1 MVKNGVDATSVEGAA
16 NLPYAVPN
24 VSVELTTTKVG
35 LPVLWWRV
43 VGSSHTAYA
52 VEAFIDEAAH
62 TAGKD
67 PYAFRRD
74 LLAKERACARCWT
87 LLAQKAG
94 WDPSKPLPKGRGR
107 GIAVA
112 EAFKSYVAQV
122 AEVSVDADGK
132 VKVERVVC
140 AVDCGIAINPDI
152 VAAQME
158 GGIGFGRRGD
168 AQRDHAEGRPGRAA
182 QLRRLPRAADGRD
195 AEGRG
200 AYRAVGRSADRGRRA
215 GRRADR
221 AGGRERDLRGDGQAA
236 LRAAVRFGG

>member
-74 LLAKERACARCWT
+74 LLAKEPLRAVLEPR
-87 LLAQKAG
+87 KRPAG
-94 WDPSKPLPKGRGR
+94 IRPPLPKGRGR

-200 AYRAVGRSADRGRRA
+200 AYRAVGEAPTGVGEPGVA
-215 GRRADR
+215 PI